1 MDIDA
6 TFLPVAVG
14 LINEFATPIVYT
26 RNEGAAYD
34 PATGQ
39 VTPSSTDYNINAGIL
54 SRSRNELGGT
64 AETYT
69 MTLWIQ
75 HSESG
80 LPYLPTT
87 ADTVTY
93 DGDVWKVNIIAP
105 TYSSKGLIASKLVVR
120 AN

>member
-1 MDIDA
+1 MQITE
-6 TFLPVAVG
+6 TFLPVAVE
-14 LINEFATPIVYT
+14 LIDEFATPIVYT
-26 RNEGAAYD
+26 RNEGATYD
-34 PATGQ
+34 PSSGT
-39 VTPSSTDYNINAGIL
+39 VSPSSTDYNINAGIL

-69 MTLWIQ
+69 MMLWIQ

-93 DGDVWKVNIIAP
+93 DGEVWKVNIVAP